1 MSLKEV
7 FMDIFTQY
15 GLLENEVKVYI
26 GYLGMP
32 QATVSQIM
40 SLLEMDY
47 DTVKKITDK
56 LEKEKFL
63 KKIEG
68 KIERYIPLEP
78 YFSLFTGQSKKFRDE
93 ISVIK
98 DGVLADQS
106 KKYDELDGI
115 ASTAKADIE
124 KTVADQQTQ
133 FNADANDQG
142 TVATATI
149 TKARDRFEET
159 SKKLE
164 LEIHATLDKNFD
176 TFKADAAD
184 LESEIAAKWTAH
196 STKFSGD
203 NKALN
208 DKLTQ
213 VRDRLTTDST
223 NLEKSL
229 HATKDALN
237 NQAGDHTANAKNEI
251 NSLIDGLLKDFDT
264 RLKILDKEVKT
275 QMDAHVDNHKQ
286 HADGLKPRMDEIL
299 QKYLDRMN
307 AVVEDLKKRIS
318 DILAKHNTHLLNT
331 TDAMG
336 KSVTGTLDTKQAN
349 YVKKVEE
356 FEFKTKLLID
366 NLVDISGQLQDVSKF
381 LGSRGSAFKALFV
394 SQHKHWAKV
403 YADVKERVAALGVEI
418 KENFDSETKDYI
430 GETNAMTKDLDTSV
444 LGILAKEN
452 DGLKKES
459 GDLDKFAQET
469 VNAELEGLA
478 SNLSAESLKTMQTN
492 IQHCHDTT
500 AKLKT
505 SVESSFNAH
514 QGNFNTSLNNHRN
527 GVLAFNDT
535 FRKKFNDDTAAEKQ
549 SVTDDLTKNKK
560 VITDFHADA
569 TSQHT
574 EHASIFKADTD
585 EMKTKQSKIFK
596 DRVTKVLNDKDATKT
611 KSSNMLD
618 EQIGLFKSECKE
630 MNSNLLAMLDDHKDR
645 FKDVSGKMEASNKGT
660 VDETIQ
666 KIKDAIAD
674 FTLTFM
680 NKIDDAFSSAEKTEE
695 KLTEIHNAAH
705 AVRPIEPIKTWHLIG
720 KAGLITYLKDVI
732 WRTKSSII
740 IVTPTVVP
748 EILELIAQVAYERKA
763 QKFFLTTHWD
773 LASYG
778 DIIKKMSVLGNV
790 QFRQLK
796 TAGEY
801 WAVTRDAEE
810 IMLAPE
816 TTKDNDLVCV
826 ISDQEGYARLY
837 SQFIGPMFQANSQP
851 LKI

>member
-1 MSLKEV
+1 
-7 FMDIFTQY
+7 
-15 GLLENEVKVYI
+15 
-26 GYLGMP
+26 
-32 QATVSQIM
+32 M

-98 DGVLADQS
+98 DSVLADQS

-115 ASTAKADIE
+115 ASNAKSEIE
-124 KTVADQQTQ
+124 KTVADQQAQ

-159 SKKLE
+159 SKTLE

-176 TFKADAAD
+176 TFKSDAGD

-213 VRDRLTTDST
+213 IRDRLTTDSS

-237 NQAGDHTANAKNEI
+237 AKAGDHTSNAKNEV
-251 NSLIDGLLKDFDT
+251 NKLIDDLLKDFDT
-264 RLKILDKEVKT
+264 RLKTLDKEVKT

-286 HADGLKPRMDEIL
+286 HADGLKPRMEEIL

-318 DILAKHNTHLLNT
+318 DILAKHNAHLLNT
-331 TDAMG
+331 TGAMG
-336 KSVTGTLDTKQAN
+336 KTVTSTLDTKQDN
-349 YVKKVEE
+349 YVKKVED
-356 FEFKTKLLID
+356 FEYKTKLLID
-366 NLVDISGQLQDVSKF
+366 NLVDISGQLESVSKF

-394 SQHKHWAKV
+394 GQHKHWAEV
-403 YADVKERVAALGVEI
+403 YTAVKERVAALGGDI
-418 KENFDSETKDYI
+418 KTQFDSETKDYI

-444 LGILAKEN
+444 LSILAKEN

-459 GDLDKFAQET
+459 GELDKFAQET

-478 SNLSAESLKTMQTN
+478 SNLSAETSKTMQTN
-492 IQHCHDTT
+492 IQHCKDTT
-500 AKLKT
+500 GKLKT
-505 SVESSFNAH
+505 SVESSLNAH
-514 QGNFNTSLNNHRN
+514 QGNFNTALNTHRN
-527 GVLAFNDT
+527 GVLSFNDA
-535 FRKKFNDDTAAEKQ
+535 FRKKFNDDTAAEKKAT
-549 SVTDDLTKNKK
+549 TDDIVKNKK

-569 TSQHT
+569 TSQHS

-585 EMKTKQSKIFK
+585 EMKSKQSKIFK
-596 DRVTKVLNDKDATKT
+596 DRVTKILNDKDADKT
-611 KSSNMLD
+611 KVSNMLD

-645 FKDVSGKMEASNKGT
+645 FKDVSGTMEASNKGT

-666 KIKDAIAD
+666 KIKDSIAD

-680 NKIDDAFSSAEKTEE
+680 NKIDDAFSGAEKTEE

-816 TTKDNDLVCV
+816 TNKDNDLVCV
-826 ISDQEGYARLY
+826 ISDQDGYAKLY